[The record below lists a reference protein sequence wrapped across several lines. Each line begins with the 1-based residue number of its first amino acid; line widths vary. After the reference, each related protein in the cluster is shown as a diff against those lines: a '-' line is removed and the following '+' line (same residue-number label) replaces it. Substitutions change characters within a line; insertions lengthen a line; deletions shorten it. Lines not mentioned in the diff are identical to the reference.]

1 MFIIYLPLG
10 DPASQST
17 EINWKSGHNL
27 LERFR
32 QRMQQGEKNV
42 SGRKR
47 PLELRSFFSWFCDHG
62 DPSADEIA
70 EVGLLYK

>member
-1 MFIIYLPLG
+1 M
-10 DPASQST
+10 
-17 EINWKSGHNL
+17 

-32 QRMQQGEKNV
+32 QRMQQGEKSGG

-47 PLELRSFFSWFCDHG
+47 PLDLRSFFSWFCDHG

-70 EVGLLYK
+70 EVRHRDPIMLGIVLIWVYRNLIGKI